1 MASIDSQQFKKL
13 IREHCSTQ
21 EQFCEKFGTNR
32 ATVRRWMVDGRL
44 PDNKLEELAN
54 FFSVM
59 RSDLQTPGPVDSK
72 LQAEIGKEVEQVIKE
87 SGEDLSYS
95 DYLFWVNFIY
105 TRYRQLGMDL
115 EALKRDLRKAR

>member
-1 MASIDSQQFKKL
+1 MATIDSQQFKKL

-59 RSDLQTPGPVDSK
+59 RSALQTPGPVDSK

-115 EALKRDLRKAR
+115 EALKVNLKKTR

>member
-1 MASIDSQQFKKL
+1 MTTIDSQQFQKL
-13 IREHCSTQ
+13 ILEHCSTQ
-21 EQFCEKFGTNR
+21 EQFCERFGTNR

-87 SGEDLSYS
+87 SGEDLSS
-95 DYLFWVNFIY
+95 SAYLVWFNFIY
-105 TRYRQLGMDL
+105 NPYRQLGMDL
-115 EALKRDLRKAR
+115 EALKVNLKKTK

>member
-21 EQFCEKFGTNR
+21 EQFCEMFGTNR

-59 RSDLQTPGPVDSK
+59 RSDLQTPGPNSMKGFVID
-72 LQAEIGKEVEQVIKE
+72 GKPLPQH
-87 SGEDLSYS
+87 
-95 DYLFWVNFIY
+95 NF
-105 TRYRQLGMDL
+105 TN
-115 EALKRDLRKAR
+115 LKRSSPKHLVP

>member
-1 MASIDSQQFKKL
+1 
-13 IREHCSTQ
+13 
-21 EQFCEKFGTNR
+21 
-32 ATVRRWMVDGRL
+32 
-44 PDNKLEELAN
+44 
-54 FFSVM
+54 M

-105 TRYRQLGMDL
+105 QRYSQLGMDL
-115 EALKRDLRKAR
+115 EALKVNLKKTR